1 MGVTKRGSHDPEAPA
16 VSSVSVNH
24 THRFTVQEKSEFV
37 TLTTATAQILGS
49 LGPVWSRDGSSC
61 HRIFSSG
68 DLGLSRGLFYRPAPP
83 AALLQGPRR
92 TFLQRDKSGSA
103 VERREHAAMHRWAGC
118 WLTHKRKWWIIT
130 EGSDLTS
137 VCAQSIGHHLII
149 NIESYLSFCPSVCL
163 HTYVIFG
170 PPSWACGVT
179 WGHVLSWAL
188 RCASA
193 QPQSCQRHCGKVPQ
207 SLHGACSDAFRSG
220 LEGGRQTRNPALP
233 DGGEHLCPPHGQHVY
248 KSSGK
253 CMCGPKSSWSSF
265 ARIRNLNQS
274 ELYTLLHTSVIL
286 NIMGQSNT

>member
-118 WLTHKRKWWIIT
+118 WLTHKKKVVNNYWRI
-130 EGSDLTS
+130 GSDQCLRS
-137 VCAQSIGHHLII
+137 V
-149 NIESYLSFCPSVCL
+149 N
-163 HTYVIFG
+163 
-170 PPSWACGVT
+170 
-179 WGHVLSWAL
+179 
-188 RCASA
+188 
-193 QPQSCQRHCGKVPQ
+193 
-207 SLHGACSDAFRSG
+207 
-220 LEGGRQTRNPALP
+220 
-233 DGGEHLCPPHGQHVY
+233 
-248 KSSGK
+248 
-253 CMCGPKSSWSSF
+253 WSSF
-265 ARIRNLNQS
+265 NYKHWKLSVFLSIRLSTYIRDIWSSQLGLRGHMGS
-274 ELYTLLHTSVIL
+274 RPLLGPPMCLCSATVVSAPLWKSPTVSPRCLLWCIQEWAGGRTADQKPCLTRWGRAPLPPTRSTCLQVQRQMHVWSKEQLKLIC
-286 NIMGQSNT
+286 SN